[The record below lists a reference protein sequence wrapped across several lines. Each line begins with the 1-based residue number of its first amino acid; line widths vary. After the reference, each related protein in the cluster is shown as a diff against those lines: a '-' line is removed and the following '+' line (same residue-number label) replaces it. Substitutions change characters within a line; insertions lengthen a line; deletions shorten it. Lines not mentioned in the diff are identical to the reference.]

1 MAAVVDNLFH
11 NMSTNIVGCCDMCL
25 LGKLASKHA
34 PTMAAGFQAVVLAAS
49 TPNRLLL
56 RVRRFETSWWHDAC
70 WR

>member
-1 MAAVVDNLFH
+1 MAAVVDNLCH
-11 NMSTNIVGCCDMCL
+11 DMSTNIVGCCDMCL
-25 LGKLASKHA
+25 LGKLASEHA